1 MAEIRAAE
9 LARLLRTQI
18 FNATD
23 AAQFLGIEPEGVI
36 QAARRGRLTHV
47 RYKHLRLFARED
59 LLDYMRQ
66 RGPGRASEIRP
77 AVTFVARHEWPDGV

>member
-1 MAEIRAAE
+1 MYGELRAAD
-9 LARLLRTQI
+9 LARLLRIDI
-18 FNATD
+18 FNVES

-47 RYKHLRLFARED
+47 RYKTLRLFARED

-66 RGPGRASEIRP
+66 RGPGRASEIEP
-77 AVTFVARHEWPDGV
+77 GVTHIARHDWPD